1 MVHRPRRQ
9 RRPVRA
15 PAPARSGRPRLAA
28 PIRVRGSSYPP
39 SRGAGHLQWFCMR
52 RGRIFGDAVGL
63 REAAS
68 IVFALAA
75 LLPLLVPVLALHR
88 SGALW
93 SFEAEAMVLVAL
105 ATAVIGFIVF
115 RVMVDRV
122 LRLASSLVGAAEA
135 GGRDADTA
143 LVAGVGRG
151 TETGQTGTAIA
162 RFRHGP

>member
-1 MVHRPRRQ
+1 MK
-9 RRPVRA
+9 
-15 PAPARSGRPRLAA
+15 L
-28 PIRVRGSSYPP
+28 
-39 SRGAGHLQWFCMR
+39 
-52 RGRIFGDAVGL
+52 GRIFGDAVGL

-75 LLPLLVPVLALHR
+75 LLPLLVTVLALHR

-122 LRLASSLVGAAEA
+122 VRLAGSLVGAGEA
-135 GGRDADTA
+135 VVRDADTA
-143 LVAGVGRG
+143 LVPGIGRV
-151 TETGQTGTAIA
+151 TEIGQIGTAFA
-162 RFRHGP
+162 RMLAAGYGRMVLTGSIGGLYTMPNTVQYAISKSGMIGL

>member
-1 MVHRPRRQ
+1 MVHCPRRQ

-15 PAPARSGRPRLAA
+15 PAPARAGRPRLAA
-28 PIRVRGSSYPP
+28 PRVRASSYPP
-39 SRGAGHLQWFCMR
+39 SRRAGHLQWFCMKL
-52 RGRIFGDAVGL
+52 GRIFGDAVGL

-75 LLPLLVPVLALHR
+75 LLPLLVTVLALHR

-115 RVMVDRV
+115 RVMIDRV
-122 LRLASSLVGAAEA
+122 
-135 GGRDADTA
+135 
-143 LVAGVGRG
+143 
-151 TETGQTGTAIA
+151 
-162 RFRHGP
+162 